1 MNIALLAENLSSP
14 PILFFLLGILARL
27 VKSDLEFPQPLPKF
41 FSYYLL
47 LAIGFKGGM
56 ALHGA
61 TLTAQVWGA
70 LTFAVLLSAIMPCGA
85 FFILRKRLGTADAA
99 ALAAAYGSISA
110 VTFVTGI
117 AFLNA
122 RDVPYG
128 GHMVAAMAL
137 MESPAIVVGLL
148 LARLGGKKHSDLV
161 ERRPFGL
168 GSIFHEAFFNGS
180 VFLLLGSLAIGWIA
194 GGKAENLMPFT
205 HEIFYG
211 MLCFFLCDMG
221 LVTARRFDAL
231 KKAGLFAIGFA
242 ILFPLFGAV
251 LALGGA
257 LALDLEPGNAFLLV
271 LLGASASYIAVPAT
285 FRIAL
290 PEANP
295 SLYLPLALGVTFPF
309 NITIGLP
316 VYFAIIELLTAP

>member
-1 MNIALLAENLSSP
+1 MSLGLLAENLSSP

-41 FSYYLL
+41 FSNYLL

-56 ALHGA
+56 ALNGA
-61 TLTAQVWGA
+61 PLTLQVWGT
-70 LTFAVLLSAIMPCGA
+70 LGYAVLLSALMPFAA
-85 FFILRKRLGTADAA
+85 FFLLRKRLGTADAA

-122 RDVPYG
+122 RGVAYG

-137 MESPAIVVGLL
+137 MESPAIVIGLL
-148 LARLGGKKHSDLV
+148 LARLGGKRHSDLV
-161 ERRPFGL
+161 ESRPFGL

-180 VFLLLGSLAIGWIA
+180 VFLLLGSLAIGWVA
-194 GGKAENLMPFT
+194 GDKAANVTPFT

-231 KKAGLFAIGFA
+231 KKAGLYAIGFA
-242 ILFPLFGAV
+242 LIFPLVGAT

-257 LALDLEPGNAFLLV
+257 WALQLEPGDAFLLV

-316 VYFAIIELLTAP
+316 VYFAIIQSIAAV